1 MSVVVSIASHVARG
15 HVGNSVAVFAL
26 QRLGIE
32 VWDVPTVLLP
42 HHPGHGPGTRIVT
55 PSDTFATMLADLSS
69 NGRLSAVSGIVSGY
83 LGDPAHAEVIAN
95 LVDAARQA
103 NPDLVYCCDPVI
115 GDAGA
120 LYVDPT
126 IASAIRNHL
135 IPRADLATPNAF
147 ELAWLSGQ
155 DGAGAE
161 NDELIAMARRLGP
174 AEVVVTSAQP
184 MMRGQAATLAV
195 TGTEALLAEAPATT
209 HPPHGLGDLCAA
221 LLLARR
227 LDGVPLPES
236 MRRAV
241 ASVHDLAIQT
251 ERQGRDEMPLAREQQ
266 RLIQSSIAVQ
276 MRHLVTK

>member
-1 MSVVVSIASHVARG
+1 MSVVISIASHVARG

-26 QRLGIE
+26 QRLGVE

-55 PSDTFATMLADLSS
+55 PPDTFAALLADLSS
-69 NGRLSAVSGIVSGY
+69 NDRLSAVSGILSGY
-83 LGDPAHAEVIAN
+83 LGDPAHAEAIAD
-95 LVDAARQA
+95 LVDAARRA

-120 LYVDPT
+120 LYVDAA
-126 IASAIRNHL
+126 IAGAIRERL

-155 DGAGAE
+155 DGADAE
-161 NDELIAMARRLGP
+161 NAALIAMARRLGP
-174 AEVVVTSAQP
+174 TEVVITSAQP
-184 MMRGQAATLAV
+184 MMHGQAATLAI
-195 TGTEALLAEAPATT
+195 TDAEALLAEAPAAA

-227 LDGVPLPES
+227 LEGVPLPEGL
-236 MRRAV
+236 RRAV

-251 ERQGRDEMPLAREQQ
+251 ERQGRDEVPLAREQQ